1 MSKNVQNISTY
12 FAEIQSVVANL
23 PAEQIDEIVE
33 ILLEGAAKRSK
44 VFIFGN
50 GGSASTASHFACD
63 LSKNTLVEGAP
74 KFRVVG
80 LNDNIPLITAWANDT
95 AYDNIFAAQL
105 SVLVEP
111 GDIVIGISCSGN
123 SGNVL
128 NAMDIARQ
136 NNAITIAFT
145 GDKGGRLKDMV
156 DICVIVPSP
165 RIEQQEDIHLM
176 LEHCI
181 CAIIRE
187 RLMQEYAPTLA
198 LESISRKP
206 EMVEG

>member
-1 MSKNVQNISTY
+1 MTKNVQNISTY
-12 FAEIQSVVANL
+12 FAEIQQVVAQL
-23 PAEQIDEIVE
+23 PVNSINQIVD
-33 ILLEGAAKRSK
+33 ILLESAFEGRK

-63 LSKNTLVEGAP
+63 LSKNTMVDGAP
-74 KFRVVG
+74 RFRVIA

-105 SVLVEP
+105 SALIEP
-111 GDIVIGISCSGN
+111 GDVTIGISCSGN

-128 NAMDIARQ
+128 NAIEIAHEYD
-136 NNAITIAFT
+136 AITIAFT

-156 DICVIVPSP
+156 DICVAVPTT

-181 CAIIRE
+181 CANIRE
-187 RLMQEYAPTLA
+187 RLLQKYAPKLTWEPA
-198 LESISRKP
+198 TKP
-206 EMVEG
+206 SVSVNS

>member
-1 MSKNVQNISTY
+1 MTKTMQHISTY
-12 FAEIQSVVANL
+12 FTEIQDVVAQL
-23 PAEQIDEIVE
+23 PVETINQIVN
-33 ILLEGAAKRSK
+33 ILLESASAGRK

-63 LSKNTLVEGAP
+63 LSKNTMVEGAP
-74 KFRVVG
+74 RFRVIA

-105 SVLVEP
+105 SAFVEP
-111 GDIVIGISCSGN
+111 GDVVIGISCSGN

-128 NAMDIARQ
+128 NAMQVAHQYDAL
-136 NNAITIAFT
+136 TIGFT
-145 GDKGGRLKDMV
+145 GDKGGQLKDMV
-156 DICVIVPSP
+156 DVCVTVPTP

-181 CAIIRE
+181 CANIRE
-187 RLMQEYAPTLA
+187 RLLQEYAPTLTW
-198 LESISRKP
+198 ESKVRKSA
-206 EMVEG
+206 MVEG

>member
-1 MSKNVQNISTY
+1 MSKNMQNISTY
-12 FAEIQSVVANL
+12 FAEMKNVVANL
-23 PAEQIDEIVE
+23 PVEQIDQIVD
-33 ILLEGAAKRSK
+33 ILLQGAVTRRK

-74 KFRVVG
+74 KFRVIC

-111 GDIVIGISCSGN
+111 GDIIIAISCSGN

-128 NAMDIARQ
+128 NAIKVAHQ
-136 NNAITIAFT
+136 NNAFTIAFT
-145 GDKGGRLKDMV
+145 GDKGGKIKDMV
-156 DICVIVPSP
+156 DICVLAPTP
-165 RIEQQEDIHLM
+165 RIEQQEDIHLI

-181 CAIIRE
+181 CANIRD
-187 RLMQEYAPTLA
+187 RLLQEYAPK
-198 LESISRKP
+198 LELEAAVSKVTVDR
-206 EMVEG
+206 